1 MLTKNKPELPKGK
14 KSLLKNNKWNHANE
28 VVAYFRSL
36 GILVHVFNK
45 SQSTP
50 HLRIGKALDY
60 WPATTRFFIYKSKLW
75 GIGFEALKEV
85 FTKKE
90 KPLLNKRNNINAQ
103 IRIQQRQIEL
113 EFKQALLRDQ
123 S

>member
-1 MLTKNKPELPKGK
+1 MLTRDKPNLPKGM
-14 KSLLKNNKWNHANE
+14 KSFLKNNKWNHANE
-28 VVAYFRSL
+28 VVAYFRNL
-36 GILVHVFNK
+36 GITVHVFNK

-50 HLRIGKALDY
+50 HLRIGNALDY

-75 GIGFEALKEV
+75 GIGFESLKEV

-90 KPLLNKRNNINAQ
+90 KQPLKKKNHINAQ
-103 IRIQQRQIEL
+103 IRIQQKQIEL